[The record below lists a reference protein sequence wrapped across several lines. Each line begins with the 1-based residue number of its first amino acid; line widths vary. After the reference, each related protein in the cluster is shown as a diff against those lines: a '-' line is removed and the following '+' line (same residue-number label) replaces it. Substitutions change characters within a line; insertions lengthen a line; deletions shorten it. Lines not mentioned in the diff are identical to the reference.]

1 MLKSSILKK
10 ALLIGTTVAVAGS
23 LIGTTL
29 VASAQ
34 NSTSTPQSNTPT
46 PAPTVVPATRVPAT
60 PRPDRDDDM
69 HPRWWAHIFRQAARG
84 DFDKFTGAD
93 LRYTD
98 GANRLVVG
106 AHPGTV
112 ARIGDNELMIKPN
125 GGGEPVVYTFR
136 PDTDSHL
143 EEFKKHFR
151 NIEIGDKVIIITV
164 NSVAKW
170 VIVVNE
176 RDDDGR
182 KLEER
187 NDKRIEKEREN
198 AAKKAENE
206 KERAEKAREHEVK
219 KAELEAKKATYLK
232 EREAKQ
238 KELDAKKTEQAK
250 EREAKVKELQEKA
263 KQQQEQARQ
272 RAEEARKK
280 AEENRA
286 NRGNA
291 TSTAV
296 SNSNRT

>member
-1 MLKSSILKK
+1 MIKGSILKK
-10 ALLIGTTVAVAGS
+10 LLLIGTTVAVAGS

-46 PAPTVVPATRVPAT
+46 PAPTVAPTAVPAT
-60 PRPDRDDDM
+60 PRPDRDDL
-69 HPRWWAHIFRQAARG
+69 HPRWWARIFRQAARG
-84 DFDKFTGAD
+84 DFDKFTGAE

-106 AHPGTV
+106 GHPGTV

-125 GGGEPVVYTFR
+125 GGGDPVIYTFR
-136 PDTDSHL
+136 PDTDAHL
-143 EEFKKHFR
+143 EEFRKHFR
-151 NIEIGDKVIIITV
+151 NIDIGDKVIIITL
-164 NSVAKW
+164 NGVAKW

-176 RDDDGR
+176 RNDDGR
-182 KLEER
+182 KVEDRDE
-187 NDKRIEKEREN
+187 KRIEKEREN
-198 AAKKAENE
+198 AEKRTEKE
-206 KERAEKAREHEVK
+206 KERAEKAREHE
-219 KAELEAKKATYLK
+219 AKKAAQLK
-232 EREAKQ
+232 EREAKL
-238 KELDAKKTEQAK
+238 KELEAKKTEQAK

-263 KQQQEQARQ
+263 KQ

-280 AEENRA
+280 AEERRD

-291 TSTAV
+291 TSTTV